1 MSVIEPAAQAFGE
14 RVLRILPTGLSDEL
28 TIAQR
33 AAIKQAAADA
43 RANDWTS
50 THSLDV
56 RYSIP
61 APGRWF
67 YIRIIAGRERRP
79 RHRHTAELVH
89 GSGRMLFNIVMLGMF
104 SALFYTLLAGG
115 FLVFSAV
122 LQ

>member
-1 MSVIEPAAQAFGE
+1 MAVIEPAAQAFGE
-14 RVLRILPTGLSDEL
+14 RVLRILPSGCADEL
-28 TIAQR
+28 SIAQR

-43 RANDWTS
+43 RADDWAS

-67 YIRIIAGRERRP
+67 YLRIIAGRERRP
-79 RHRHTAELVH
+79 RNRSHVERGL
-89 GSGRMLFNIVMLGMF
+89 GSGRTFFNVLMLGVF
-104 SALFYTLLAGG
+104 SAVFYTLAATS
-115 FLVFSAV
+115 FLIFSAV

>member
-14 RVLRILPTGLSDEL
+14 RVLKILPSGCADEL
-28 TIAQR
+28 SIAQR

-43 RANDWTS
+43 RADDWTS

-79 RHRHTAELVH
+79 RHRHKAEEAY
-89 GSGRMLFNIVMLGMF
+89 GSGRAVFNILMLGMF
-104 SALFYTLLAGG
+104 SVVFYTLVAGG
-115 FLVFSAV
+115 FLVFSSV